1 MHFIFQIKSNEMN
14 LRNKLYTLWCCLV
27 VMGTFLL
34 LYPFIFLSLQKESWK
49 IFAHR
54 LNYVWFKVFCFL
66 AGIKI
71 EIKREFIPN
80 PKETYIFCGSHF
92 SPIDNFTV
100 YVLAK
105 NFFSVIGDEAIGKLP
120 LYGYMFR
127 KLNITVNRKN
137 QNSRNAAIL
146 EAIKVLRS
154 GRSILI
160 SPEGGIA
167 SRNPPNLYYP
177 FQDGA
182 FILAIHQQIPIVP
195 LTSTTTYQIVP
206 DVKKPLI
213 YRRPLKATIHK
224 PIETKGMT
232 MADVE
237 RLKEM
242 TFQVMN
248 EGLGN
253 TSTNFKERNLSTE
266 KIIIHT

>member
-1 MHFIFQIKSNEMN
+1 MKLQN
-14 LRNKLYTLWCCLV
+14 RLYTIWCCFV
-27 VMGTFLL
+27 VMGTFLI

-49 IFAHR
+49 IYAHK
-54 LNYVWFKVFCFL
+54 LNYVWSKIFCFL

-80 PKETYIFCGSHF
+80 PKEKYIYCGSHF
-92 SPIDNFTV
+92 SPIDNFTI
-100 YVLAK
+100 YLIAK
-105 NFFSVIGDEAIGKLP
+105 SFFSVIGDVAIGRLP

-127 KLNITVNRKN
+127 KLNITVDRKS
-137 QNSRNAAIL
+137 QKSRNAAIL
-146 EAIKVLRS
+146 KAIKVLRN

-167 SRNPPNLYYP
+167 SRTPPKLHYP
-177 FQDGA
+177 FEDGA

-206 DVKKPLI
+206 DVKNPLI
-213 YRRPLKATIHK
+213 YRFPLRATVHK

-232 MADVE
+232 MVDLE
-237 RLKEM
+237 RLKQM
-242 TFQVMN
+242 TFEIMN

-253 TSTNFKERNLSTE
+253 VRRESKETNFNYEEIST
-266 KIIIHT
+266 KK

>member
-1 MHFIFQIKSNEMN
+1 MN
-14 LRNKLYTLWCCLV
+14 LRNKLYTFWCCFV

-49 IFAHR
+49 IFAHK

-71 EIKREFIPN
+71 EIKHEFVPN

-100 YVLAK
+100 YLLAE

-146 EAIKVLRS
+146 KAIKMLRS

-167 SRNPPNLYYP
+167 SMNPPNLYYP
-177 FQDGA
+177 FEDGA
-182 FILAIHQQIPIVP
+182 FILAIHQQVPIVP

-213 YRRPLKATIHK
+213 YRRPLKATVHK

-242 TFQVMN
+242 TFHIMN

-253 TSTNFKERNLSTE
+253 KSINFKESVLINK
-266 KIIIHT
+266 KIIISA

>member
-1 MHFIFQIKSNEMN
+1 MHLKFLVKLNEMN
-14 LRNKLYTLWCCLV
+14 LRNKLYTIWCCLV

-49 IFAHR
+49 IFAHK
-54 LNYVWFKVFCFL
+54 LNYLWFRVFCFF

-71 EIKREFIPN
+71 EIKREFTPN

-100 YVLAK
+100 YLLAK
-105 NFFSVIGDEAIGKLP
+105 NYFCVIGDEAIGKLP

-127 KLNITVNRKN
+127 KLNITVDRKN
-137 QNSRNAAIL
+137 QKSRNAAML
-146 EAIKVLRS
+146 KAIKVLRS

-177 FQDGA
+177 FEDGA
-182 FILAIHQQIPIVP
+182 FILAIHRQVPIVP

-206 DVKKPLI
+206 DVKNPLI

-232 MADVE
+232 MADLE

-242 TFQVMN
+242 TFRVMN

-253 TSTNFKERNLSTE
+253 VIIDSEKNNLVLE
-266 KIIIHT
+266 EIAIHK

>member
-1 MHFIFQIKSNEMN
+1 MI
-14 LRNKLYTLWCCLV
+14 
-27 VMGTFLL
+27 VMGTFLF

-54 LNYVWFKVFCFL
+54 LNYIWFRFFCLL

-71 EIKREFIPN
+71 EINQEFTPN
-80 PKETYIFCGSHF
+80 PDETYIFCGSHF

-100 YVLAK
+100 YLLAK

-137 QNSRNAAIL
+137 QSSRNAAML
-146 EAIKVLRS
+146 KAIKVLRS

-167 SRNPPNLYYP
+167 SRNPPTLYYP
-177 FQDGA
+177 FEDGA

-206 DVKKPLI
+206 DVKNPLI
-213 YRRPLKATIHK
+213 YRRPLKATVHK

-232 MADVE
+232 MADLE

-248 EGLGN
+248 KGLGN
-253 TSTNFKERNLSTE
+253 ITSDPKEINLNPKE
-266 KIIIHT
+266 IIIH